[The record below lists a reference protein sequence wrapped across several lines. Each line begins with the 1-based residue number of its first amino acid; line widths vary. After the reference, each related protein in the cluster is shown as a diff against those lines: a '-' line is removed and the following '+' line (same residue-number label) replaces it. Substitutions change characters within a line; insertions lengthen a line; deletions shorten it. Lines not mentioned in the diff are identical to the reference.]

1 MIFEYQRTRA
11 ASHPKE
17 FLADYHGCLCCDGY
31 EAYHTLGSDI
41 TICGCWAHARR
52 HYFNAVKALQNHTKR
67 FDELNVSQEAL
78 RRIGELFDMDKAY
91 HSLSVDK
98 FNDHLEDL
106 LPWSEKFTYSCSLC
120 L

>member
-67 FDELNVSQEAL
+67 FDELNVSQEEL

-91 HSLSVDK
+91 HCLSVDK